1 MMILVACNIEQI
13 DIGLNNGIDISM
25 NTNMGGS
32 EMSYCLIVFFS
43 CSCFFFFFCLDIMM
57 I

>member
-32 EMSYCLIVFFS
+32 EMSYSLFVMFLFFS
-43 CSCFFFFFCLDIMM
+43 SSFV
-57 I
+57 

>member
-13 DIGLNNGIDISM
+13 DIGLNNSIDISM

-32 EMSYCLIVFFS
+32 EMSYSLFVMFLFFS
-43 CSCFFFFFCLDIMM
+43 SSFV
-57 I
+57 